1 MPESLTETLRNL
13 REQLRTLRE
22 QLAAEQSLDAEQ
34 VVLLRRAAD
43 EIEETLERSDVNSHD
58 LAEQMRNDSLSF
70 SETHPVL
77 VQTIGRIADL
87 LSQMGI

>member
-1 MPESLTETLRNL
+1 MREPLNET
-13 REQLRTLRE
+13 LRTLRE
-22 QLAAEQSLDAEQ
+22 QLAAEESLDAEQ
-34 VVLLRRAAD
+34 IALLRRAAD
-43 EIEETLERSDVNSHD
+43 EIEETLDRTDVNSGE
-58 LAEQMRNDSLSF
+58 LAERMRHDSLSF

>member
-1 MPESLTETLRNL
+1 MREPLNET
-13 REQLRTLRE
+13 LRTLRE

-34 VVLLRRAAD
+34 IALLRRAAD
-43 EIEETLERSDVNSHD
+43 EIEETLDRSDVNSGE
-58 LAEQMRNDSLSF
+58 LAEQMRTDSLSF

>member
-1 MPESLTETLRNL
+1 MREPLNET
-13 REQLRTLRE
+13 LRTLRE

-34 VVLLRRAAD
+34 IALLRRAAE
-43 EIEETLERSDVNSHD
+43 EIEETLDRSDVNSRE
-58 LAEQMRNDSLSF
+58 LAEQMRTESLSF

-77 VQTIGRIADL
+77 VQTIGRVADL

>member
-1 MPESLTETLRNL
+1 MREPLNET
-13 REQLRTLRE
+13 LRTLRE

-34 VVLLRRAAD
+34 IALLRRAAE
-43 EIEETLERSDVNSHD
+43 EIEETLDRSDVNSGE
-58 LAEQMRNDSLSF
+58 LAEQMRNESHSF

-77 VQTIGRIADL
+77 VQTIGRVADL